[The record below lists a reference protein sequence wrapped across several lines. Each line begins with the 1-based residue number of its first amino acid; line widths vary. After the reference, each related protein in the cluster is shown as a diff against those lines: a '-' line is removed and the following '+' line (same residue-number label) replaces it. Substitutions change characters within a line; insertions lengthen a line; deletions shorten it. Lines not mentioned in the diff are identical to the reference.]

1 MLRFVQI
8 LYFDFEI
15 AVAGFFME
23 ESESLARVLEP
34 RPRLC
39 LLQAW
44 LNSFFAHLVHFFLPH
59 CGSACCFLSA
69 DQLRLLLLFTLF
81 YCCYSVVQRVFIF
94 GWTKNIVRLGCLL
107 SGDCWVQSGCK
118 CPFTAAGGG
127 RGGICLL
134 LLLRCNFSLMLQNK
148 M

>member
-107 SGDCWVQSGCK
+107 SGGVFGDVIVGYK
-118 CPFTAAGGG
+118 VAASV
-127 RGGICLL
+127 R
-134 LLLRCNFSLMLQNK
+134 SLQLVVGEEESACCCYCDAIFH
-148 M
+148 